1 MIVPINAKFLT
12 SAASIADAPSFAT
25 SEVAF
30 LGRSNVGKSS
40 LINALLAR
48 KGLAKSSSTPGKTQL
63 INFFD
68 VAFQSDAPLGLRDEI
83 LNVNSGGA
91 SNDRSFEQTCGTCEN
106 ELCGDGGSK
115 ALHDDRDDDGK
126 AFHDDHSGSNEKAP
140 CDDRSDSATLHG
152 DRDNSASSHLNLA
165 AQNSL
170 NSSRNSLNSNT
181 QNLLNSNVQNSLN
194 SAAASVSS
202 KSSGLFTRAEKD
214 AKFKEKFSL
223 IFVDLP
229 GFGYAKVSKKLHHIW
244 QKNLDEF
251 IKNRLEIKLFVHLID
266 ARQFD
271 LAIDKNLQNYF
282 ASFLRGDQKV
292 VRLYTKAD
300 KLNQSERTKLLRHD
314 PQAVLVSTLKGSGL
328 AKVREIIV
336 RGALG
341 L

>member
-12 SAASIADAPSFAT
+12 SAASIADAPSFAM

-91 SNDRSFEQTCGTCEN
+91 SNDRSYEQACDTCED
-106 ELCGDGGSK
+106 ELYGDGGS
-115 ALHDDRDDDGK
+115 K

-140 CDDRSDSATLHG
+140 CGDRDSATLHD
-152 DRDNSASSHLNLA
+152 DRDNSASAHLNLV

-170 NSSRNSLNSNT
+170 NSSRNSLNLNTQNFLNSSAENPLNSNT
-181 QNLLNSNVQNSLN
+181 QNSLN
-194 SAAASVSS
+194 LAATDTSS

-214 AKFKEKFSL
+214 AKCKEKFSL

-271 LAIDKNLQNYF
+271 LAIDKNLQNYL

-292 VRLYTKAD
+292 VRLYTKCD

-328 AKVREIIV
+328 AKAREIIV

>member
-12 SAASIADAPSFAT
+12 SAASIADAPSFAM

-91 SNDRSFEQTCGTCEN
+91 SNDRSYEQACDTCEN
-106 ELCGDGGSK
+106 ELCADGGSEV
-115 ALHDDRDDDGK
+115 
-126 AFHDDHSGSNEKAP
+126 FHDDHSGSNEKAP
-140 CDDRSDSATLHG
+140 CG
-152 DRDNSASSHLNLA
+152 DRDNSASAHLNLV

-170 NSSRNSLNSNT
+170 NSSRNSLNLNTQNFLNSSAENPLNSNT
-181 QNLLNSNVQNSLN
+181 QNSLN
-194 SAAASVSS
+194 LAATDTSS

-214 AKFKEKFSL
+214 AKCKEKFSL

-271 LAIDKNLQNYF
+271 LAIDKNLQNYL

-292 VRLYTKAD
+292 VRLYTKCD

-328 AKVREIIV
+328 AKAREIIV

>member
-12 SAASIADAPSFAT
+12 SAASIADAPSFAM

-68 VAFQSDAPLGLRDEI
+68 VAFQSDSPLGLRDEI

-91 SNDRSFEQTCGTCEN
+91 RNDRSYEQACSTCEN
-106 ELCGDGGSK
+106 ELCADGGSEV
-115 ALHDDRDDDGK
+115 
-126 AFHDDHSGSNEKAP
+126 FHDDHSGSNEKAP
-140 CDDRSDSATLHG
+140 CEDRSDSATPH
-152 DRDNSASSHLNLA
+152 DDCDNSASAHLNLA

-170 NSSRNSLNSNT
+170 NSSRNSLDLNTQNFLNSSAENLLNSNT
-181 QNLLNSNVQNSLN
+181 QNSLN
-194 SAAASVSS
+194 LAATNTLS
-202 KSSGLFTRAEKD
+202 KSSGSFARAEKD
-214 AKFKEKFSL
+214 AKCKEKFSL

-266 ARQFD
+266 ARQFN
-271 LAIDKNLQNYF
+271 LAIDKNLQNYL

-292 VRLYTKAD
+292 VRLYTKCD

-328 AKVREIIV
+328 AKAREIIV

>member
-12 SAASIADAPSFAT
+12 SAASIADAPSFAM

-91 SNDRSFEQTCGTCEN
+91 SNDHSFEQTCNTCED
-106 ELCGDGGSK
+106 ELCGN
-115 ALHDDRDDDGK
+115 DDSE
-126 AFHDDHSGSNEKAP
+126 AFHDDHSGIGEKAP
-140 CDDRSDSATLHG
+140 RGDRDSATLHD
-152 DRDNSASSHLNLA
+152 DRDNSASAHLNLA

-170 NSSRNSLNSNT
+170 NSSRNSLDLNT
-181 QNLLNSNVQNSLN
+181 QNLLNSSAENLLNSNTQNSLN
-194 SAAASVSS
+194 SAAAGTLS
-202 KSSGLFTRAEKD
+202 KSSGSFARAEKD
-214 AKFKEKFSL
+214 AKCKEKFSL

-271 LAIDKNLQNYF
+271 LAIDKNLQNYL

-292 VRLYTKAD
+292 VRLYTKCD
-300 KLNQSERTKLLRHD
+300 KLNQSDRTKLLRHD

-328 AKVREIIV
+328 AKAREIIV

-341 L
+341 LCDF

>member
-12 SAASIADAPSFAT
+12 SAASIADAPSFAM

-83 LNVNSGGA
+83 LNVNSSGA
-91 SNDRSFEQTCGTCEN
+91 SSDRSYEQACNTCED
-106 ELCGDGGSK
+106 ELCGDGGSE
-115 ALHDDRDDDGK
+115 

-140 CDDRSDSATLHG
+140 CGDRDSATPYD
-152 DRDNSASSHLNLA
+152 DRDNSASAHLNLA

-170 NSSRNSLNSNT
+170 NSSRNSLDLNT
-181 QNLLNSNVQNSLN
+181 QNFLNSSAENLLNSNTQNSLN
-194 SAAASVSS
+194 SAAAGTLS
-202 KSSGLFTRAEKD
+202 KSSGSFAHAEKD
-214 AKFKEKFSL
+214 AKCKEKFSL

-271 LAIDKNLQNYF
+271 LAIDKNLQNYL

-292 VRLYTKAD
+292 VRLYTKCD

-328 AKVREIIV
+328 AKAREIIV